1 MKQRVNYFANESFK
15 LFKPLI
21 PTFLFVGFVMRLL
34 IHDFGKTLLV
44 LMMHIF
50 NNT

>member
-1 MKQRVNYFANESFK
+1 MKASNY
-15 LFKPLI
+15 LKPLI
-21 PTFLFVGFVMRLL
+21 PTFLFVDFVMKFL
-34 IHDFGKTLLV
+34 INDFGKTLLV